1 MHEISVKKK
10 GLVQLVEKYGL
21 KHKKV
26 LTHSQELDVLINK
39 WMEKQ
44 QTQSLSIEYIVYH
57 DSHTHKSESKKGYLH
72 SLPAMEETN

>member
-10 GLVQLVEKYGL
+10 GLIQLVEIYGL
-21 KHKKV
+21 SHKKV

-44 QTQSLSIEYIVYH
+44 QTQSLSIEYVVYH
-57 DSHTHKSESKKGYLH
+57 DSHTHQNEYLH

>member
-1 MHEISVKKK
+1 MHEISVKKN
-10 GLVQLVEKYGL
+10 GLIQLVEKYGIA
-21 KHKKV
+21 HKKV
-26 LTHSQELDVLINK
+26 ITHSQELDVLINK

-57 DSHTHKSESKKGYLH
+57 DSHTHKNEYLH